1 MSGKPLHIASDEL
14 LPDLLSVTA
23 PPVGADQDVPEASG
37 MLGGVN
43 QGRRAANIR
52 WRGRSGDE
60 LLPDFFTDDRSELW
74 DALRKRGPVVFI
86 EDSAFMNGYCLTR
99 ADDVLAALRNP
110 EVFSLNA
117 LDRPDHA
124 RWRAILQPLLSSR
137 AVKEME
143 PALQDQAAAVVE
155 AVAPQGSCEV
165 IADVAEPFAAQVLLT
180 VLGLPPQD
188 GDRLLRWE
196 KALWAIQ
203 RAPLAAVT
211 GVRFEDLVQ
220 KFEMLAYLAEAF
232 AQRRARPDIAGVL
245 SGLVAGDNGFDEAEA
260 CAVVETLIA
269 AGITPFRSAVGFV
282 FLDLAR
288 DPRLCASLRE
298 NPAGIEGFVEDV
310 LRREPPAPVIIRRAA
325 QNVTVAGVE
334 IPAGARVGLCVG
346 AAIQEDMADGHGSR
360 ADYWAFGGGPHRCV
374 AVSLA
379 KTALTL
385 LVSEWL
391 RTIPAFGLD
400 AESVPPVIL
409 DDAVRLSSLPLRWH

>member
-1 MSGKPLHIASDEL
+1 MPAQVRPGIDH
-14 LPDLLSVTA
+14 LS
-23 PPVGADQDVPEASG
+23 P
-37 MLGGVN
+37 
-43 QGRRAANIR
+43 I
-52 WRGRSGDE
+52 GDK
-60 LLPDFFTDDRSELW
+60 LLPDFFTEDRSELW

-86 EDSAFMNGYCLTR
+86 EDGAFMNGYCLTR

-110 EVFSLNA
+110 EVFSHNA

-124 RWRAILQPLLSSR
+124 RWRAILQPLLNSG
-137 AVKEME
+137 AVKQMQ

-155 AVAPQGSCEV
+155 AVALQGSCEV
-165 IADVAEPFAAQVLLT
+165 IADVAEPFAARVLLT

-220 KFEMLAYLAEAF
+220 KVEMLTYLTEAF
-232 AQRRARPDIAGVL
+232 AQRRASPDIAGVM
-245 SGLVAGDNGFDEAEA
+245 SRLVAGDDGFDEADA
-260 CAVVETLIA
+260 CAVVEMLIA

-334 IPAGARVGLCVG
+334 IPAGAWVGLCVG
-346 AAIQEDMADGHGSR
+346 AAIQEDMAEGHGSR

-379 KTALTL
+379 KPALTV

-409 DDAVRLSSLPLRWH
+409 EEAVRLSSLPLRWH

>member
-1 MSGKPLHIASDEL
+1 MSVPAQPRPGLDHLSPIGHTL
-14 LPDLLSVTA
+14 LPDY
-23 PPVGADQDVPEASG
+23 
-37 MLGGVN
+37 
-43 QGRRAANIR
+43 
-52 WRGRSGDE
+52 
-60 LLPDFFTDDRSELW
+60 FTDDHSELW

-86 EDSAFMNGYCLTR
+86 EDSVFMNGYCLTR
-99 ADDVLAALRNP
+99 ADDVLAALHNP
-110 EVFSLNA
+110 EVFSLNLA
-117 LDRPDHA
+117 LDRPEHA
-124 RWRAILQPLLSSR
+124 RWRAVLQPLLNYR
-137 AVKEME
+137 AVKQMQ

-155 AVAPQGSCEV
+155 AVTPQRNCEL
-165 IADVAEPFAAQVLLT
+165 IADVAEPFAARVLLT
-180 VLGLPPQD
+180 VLGLPAQHA
-188 GDRLLRWE
+188 DRLLRWE

-203 RAPLAAVT
+203 RTPLAAVK
-211 GVRFEDLVQ
+211 REDLAQ
-220 KFEMLAYLAEAF
+220 KVEMLAYLTQAF
-232 AQRRARPDIAGVL
+232 AQRRASPDTAGVM
-245 SGLVAGDNGFDEAEA
+245 SRLVAGDDGFDDADA
-260 CAVVETLIA
+260 CAVVEMLIA
-269 AGITPFRSAVGFV
+269 AGFTPFRSAVGFM

-298 NPAGIEGFVEDV
+298 NPAGIEVFVEDV

-334 IPAGARVGLCVG
+334 IPAGARVVLCVG
-346 AAIQEDMADGHGSR
+346 AAIQEDIADGHGSR

>member
-1 MSGKPLHIASDEL
+1 MRLGIDHLSPIGKK
-14 LPDLLSVTA
+14 
-23 PPVGADQDVPEASG
+23 
-37 MLGGVN
+37 
-43 QGRRAANIR
+43 
-52 WRGRSGDE
+52 
-60 LLPDFFTDDRSELW
+60 LLPDFLTDDRSELW

-86 EDSAFMNGYCLTR
+86 EDSVYLNGYCLTR

-110 EVFSLNA
+110 EVFSHNA
-117 LDRPDHA
+117 VDRPDHA
-124 RWRAILQPLLSSR
+124 RWRAILQPLLNSH
-137 AVKEME
+137 AVKQMQ
-143 PALQDQAAAVVE
+143 PALQDQAAALVE

-220 KFEMLAYLAEAF
+220 KFEMLAYLAGAF
-232 AQRRARPDIAGVL
+232 AQRRASPDIAGVM
-245 SGLVAGDNGFDEAEA
+245 SQLVAGDDAFDEADA
-260 CAVVETLIA
+260 CAVVEMLIA

-282 FLDLAR
+282 FVDLAR

-310 LRREPPAPVIIRRAA
+310 LRREPPAPVIIRWAA

-334 IPAGARVGLCVG
+334 IPAGARVLLCVG
-346 AAIQEDMADGHGSR
+346 AAIQEDMADGHRSR

-379 KTALTL
+379 KTALTV

-391 RTIPAFGLD
+391 RTIPAFVLD

-409 DDAVRLSSLPLRWH
+409 EDAVRLSSLPLRWH

>member
-1 MSGKPLHIASDEL
+1 MSVPAQVRPGIDHLSPIGHAL
-14 LPDLLSVTA
+14 LPDY
-23 PPVGADQDVPEASG
+23 
-37 MLGGVN
+37 
-43 QGRRAANIR
+43 
-52 WRGRSGDE
+52 
-60 LLPDFFTDDRSELW
+60 FTDDHSELW

-86 EDSAFMNGYCLTR
+86 EDSVFMNGYCLTR

-110 EVFSLNA
+110 EVFPLNLA
-117 LDRPDHA
+117 LDRPEHA
-124 RWRAILQPLLSSR
+124 RWRAILQPLLNYH
-137 AVKEME
+137 AVKQMQ
-143 PALQDQAAAVVE
+143 PALQDRAAAVVE
-155 AVAPQGSCEV
+155 AVTPQRSCEL
-165 IADVAEPFAAQVLLT
+165 IADVAEPFAAGVLLT
-180 VLGLPPQD
+180 LLGLPPQHA
-188 GDRLLRWE
+188 DRLLRWE

-203 RAPLAAVT
+203 RTPLAAVK
-211 GVRFEDLVQ
+211 REDLAQ
-220 KFEMLAYLAEAF
+220 KVEMLAYLTQAF
-232 AQRRARPDIAGVL
+232 AQRRASPDIAGVM
-245 SGLVAGDNGFDEAEA
+245 SRLVAGDDGFDDADA
-260 CAVVETLIA
+260 CAVVEMLIA
-269 AGITPFRSAVGFV
+269 AGFTPFRSAVGFV

-334 IPAGARVGLCVG
+334 IPAGARVVLCVG
-346 AAIQEDMADGHGSR
+346 AAIQEDIADGHASR

-379 KTALTL
+379 KTALSL

-391 RTIPAFGLD
+391 RTIPAFELD

>member
-1 MSGKPLHIASDEL
+1 MPAQVRPGIDH
-14 LPDLLSVTA
+14 LS
-23 PPVGADQDVPEASG
+23 P
-37 MLGGVN
+37 
-43 QGRRAANIR
+43 I
-52 WRGRSGDE
+52 GDT
-60 LLPDFFTDDRSELW
+60 LLPDFFKEDRSELW

-86 EDSAFMNGYCLTR
+86 EDSVFMNGYCLTR

-110 EVFSLNA
+110 EVFSHNA

-124 RWRAILQPLLSSR
+124 RWRAILQPLLNSR
-137 AVKEME
+137 AVKQMQ
-143 PALQDQAAAVVE
+143 PALQDRAAAVVE

-188 GDRLLRWE
+188 GDRLLGWE

-203 RAPLAAVT
+203 RAPLAAGT
-211 GVRFEDLVQ
+211 GGRFENLVK

-232 AQRRARPDIAGVL
+232 AQRRASPDIADVM
-245 SGLVAGDNGFDEAEA
+245 SGLIAGDDGFDEADA
-260 CAVVETLIA
+260 CAVVEMLIA

-334 IPAGARVGLCVG
+334 IPAGAPVLLCVA
-346 AAIQEDMADGHGSR
+346 AAIQEDIADGHGSR

-379 KTALTL
+379 KTALTVL
-385 LVSEWL
+385 ASEWL
-391 RTIPAFGLD
+391 RTIPAFVLD

-409 DDAVRLSSLPLRWH
+409 EDAVRLSSLPLRWH

>member
-1 MSGKPLHIASDEL
+1 MS
-14 LPDLLSVTA
+14 
-23 PPVGADQDVPEASG
+23 ASG
-37 MLGGVN
+37 QVRPGIDHPSPIGGK
-43 QGRRAANIR
+43 
-52 WRGRSGDE
+52 
-60 LLPDFFTDDRSELW
+60 LLPDFFAADRSELW

-110 EVFSLNA
+110 EVFSHNA

-124 RWRAILQPLLSSR
+124 RWRAILQPLLSSP
-137 AVKEME
+137 AVKQMQ
-143 PALQDQAAAVVE
+143 PALRDQAAAVVE
-155 AVAPQGSCEV
+155 AVAAQGSCEV

-180 VLGLPPQD
+180 VLGLPPHD
-188 GDRLLRWE
+188 GHRLLRWE

-203 RAPLAAVT
+203 RAPLTAGT
-211 GVRFEDLVQ
+211 GVPFADLVQ
-220 KFEMLAYLAEAF
+220 KVEMLAYLAEVF
-232 AQRRARPDIAGVL
+232 AQRRASPDIAGVM
-245 SGLVAGDNGFDEAEA
+245 SGLVAGAEGFDDADA
-260 CAVVETLIA
+260 CAVVEMLIA

-334 IPAGARVGLCVG
+334 IPAGAWVGLCVG
-346 AAIQEDMADGHGSR
+346 AAIQEDLAAGHGSR

-379 KTALTL
+379 KTALTV

-409 DDAVRLSSLPLRWH
+409 EEAVRLSSLPLRWR

>member
-1 MSGKPLHIASDEL
+1 MSVPAQPRPGLDHLSPIGDTL
-14 LPDLLSVTA
+14 LPDY
-23 PPVGADQDVPEASG
+23 
-37 MLGGVN
+37 
-43 QGRRAANIR
+43 
-52 WRGRSGDE
+52 
-60 LLPDFFTDDRSELW
+60 FTDDHSELW

-86 EDSAFMNGYCLTR
+86 EDSVFMNGYCLTR
-99 ADDVLAALRNP
+99 ADDVLAALHNP
-110 EVFSLNA
+110 EVFSLNLA
-117 LDRPDHA
+117 LDRPEHA
-124 RWRAILQPLLSSR
+124 RWRAVLQPLLNYR
-137 AVKEME
+137 AVKQMQ

-155 AVAPQGSCEV
+155 AVTPQRSCEL
-165 IADVAEPFAAQVLLT
+165 IADVAEPFAARVLLT
-180 VLGLPPQD
+180 VLGLPPQHA
-188 GDRLLRWE
+188 DRLLRWE

-203 RAPLAAVT
+203 RTPLAAVK
-211 GVRFEDLVQ
+211 REDLAQ
-220 KFEMLAYLAEAF
+220 KVEMLACLTQAF
-232 AQRRARPDIAGVL
+232 AQRRASPDIAGVM
-245 SGLVAGDNGFDEAEA
+245 SRLVAGDDGFDDADA
-260 CAVVETLIA
+260 CAVVEMLIA
-269 AGITPFRSAVGFV
+269 AGFTPFRSAVGFV

-334 IPAGARVGLCVG
+334 IPAGARVVLCVG
-346 AAIQEDMADGHGSR
+346 AAIQEDIADGHGSR

>member
-1 MSGKPLHIASDEL
+1 MSVPAQPRPGLDHLSPIGHTL
-14 LPDLLSVTA
+14 LPDY
-23 PPVGADQDVPEASG
+23 
-37 MLGGVN
+37 
-43 QGRRAANIR
+43 
-52 WRGRSGDE
+52 
-60 LLPDFFTDDRSELW
+60 FTDDHSELW

-86 EDSAFMNGYCLTR
+86 EDSVFMNGYCLTR
-99 ADDVLAALRNP
+99 ADDVLAALHNP
-110 EVFSLNA
+110 EVFSLNLA
-117 LDRPDHA
+117 LDRPEHA
-124 RWRAILQPLLSSR
+124 RWRAVLQPLLNYR
-137 AVKEME
+137 AVKQMQ

-155 AVAPQGSCEV
+155 AVTPQRSCEL
-165 IADVAEPFAAQVLLT
+165 IADVAEPFAARVLLT
-180 VLGLPPQD
+180 VLGLPAQHA
-188 GDRLLRWE
+188 DRLLRWE

-203 RAPLAAVT
+203 RTPLAAVK
-211 GVRFEDLVQ
+211 REDLAQ
-220 KFEMLAYLAEAF
+220 KVEMLAYLTQAF
-232 AQRRARPDIAGVL
+232 AQRRASPDIAGVM
-245 SGLVAGDNGFDEAEA
+245 SRLVAGDDGFDDADA
-260 CAVVETLIA
+260 CAVVEMLIA
-269 AGITPFRSAVGFV
+269 AGFTPFRSAVGFM

-298 NPAGIEGFVEDV
+298 NPAGIEVFVEDV

-334 IPAGARVGLCVG
+334 IPAGARVVLCVG
-346 AAIQEDMADGHGSR
+346 AAIQEDIADGHGSR

>member
-1 MSGKPLHIASDEL
+1 MSVPAQVRPGIDH
-14 LPDLLSVTA
+14 LS
-23 PPVGADQDVPEASG
+23 PIGEK
-37 MLGGVN
+37 
-43 QGRRAANIR
+43 
-52 WRGRSGDE
+52 
-60 LLPDFFTDDRSELW
+60 LLPDFFTGDRSELW

-86 EDSAFMNGYCLTR
+86 EDSVYLNGYCLTR

-110 EVFSLNA
+110 EVFSHNA
-117 LDRPDHA
+117 VDRPDHA
-124 RWRAILQPLLSSR
+124 RWRAILQPLLNSG
-137 AVKEME
+137 AVKQMQ

-165 IADVAEPFAAQVLLT
+165 IADVAEPFAARVLLT

-211 GVRFEDLVQ
+211 GVGFQDLVQ
-220 KFEMLAYLAEAF
+220 KVEMLTYLAEAF
-232 AQRRARPDIAGVL
+232 AQRRVSPDIAGVM
-245 SGLVAGDNGFDEAEA
+245 SGLVAGDDGFDDADA
-260 CAVVETLIA
+260 CAVVEMLIA

-298 NPAGIEGFVEDV
+298 NPAGIGGFVEGV

-334 IPAGARVGLCVG
+334 IPAGAWVGLCVG
-346 AAIQEDMADGHGSR
+346 AAIQEDMANGHGSR

-379 KTALTL
+379 KPALTV

-409 DDAVRLSSLPLRWH
+409 EEAVRLSSLPLRWH

>member
-1 MSGKPLHIASDEL
+1 MSVPAQVRPGIDH
-14 LPDLLSVTA
+14 LS
-23 PPVGADQDVPEASG
+23 P
-37 MLGGVN
+37 
-43 QGRRAANIR
+43 I
-52 WRGRSGDE
+52 GDK
-60 LLPDFFTDDRSELW
+60 LLPDFFTEDRSELW
-74 DALRKRGPVVFI
+74 DALRKRGPVVLI
-86 EDSAFMNGYCLTR
+86 EDGVFMNGYCLTR

-137 AVKEME
+137 AVKEMQ

-155 AVAPQGSCEV
+155 AVAAQGSCEV

-203 RAPLAAVT
+203 RAPLTVE
-211 GVRFEDLVQ
+211 GVRFEDVVQ
-220 KFEMLAYLAEAF
+220 KVEMLAYLAEAF
-232 AQRRARPDIAGVL
+232 AQRRASPDIAGVM
-245 SGLVAGDNGFDEAEA
+245 SGLVAGDDGFDDADA
-260 CAVVETLIA
+260 CAVVEMLIA

-310 LRREPPAPVIIRRAA
+310 LRREPPAPMIIRRAA

-346 AAIQEDMADGHGSR
+346 AAIQEDIADGHGSR

-379 KTALTL
+379 KTALTV
-385 LVSEWL
+385 LVGEWL

-409 DDAVRLSSLPLRWH
+409 EDAVRLSSLPLRWH

>member
-1 MSGKPLHIASDEL
+1 MSVPAQPRPGLDHLSPIGHTL
-14 LPDLLSVTA
+14 LPDY
-23 PPVGADQDVPEASG
+23 
-37 MLGGVN
+37 
-43 QGRRAANIR
+43 
-52 WRGRSGDE
+52 
-60 LLPDFFTDDRSELW
+60 FTDDHSELW

-86 EDSAFMNGYCLTR
+86 EDSVFMNGYCLTR
-99 ADDVLAALRNP
+99 ADDVLAALHNP
-110 EVFSLNA
+110 EVFSLNLA
-117 LDRPDHA
+117 LDRPEHA
-124 RWRAILQPLLSSR
+124 RWRAVLQPLLNYR
-137 AVKEME
+137 AVKQMQ

-155 AVAPQGSCEV
+155 AVTPQRNCEL
-165 IADVAEPFAAQVLLT
+165 IADVAEPFAARVLLT
-180 VLGLPPQD
+180 VLGLPAQHA
-188 GDRLLRWE
+188 DRLLRWE

-203 RAPLAAVT
+203 RTPLAAVN
-211 GVRFEDLVQ
+211 REDLAQ
-220 KFEMLAYLAEAF
+220 KVEMLAYLTQAF
-232 AQRRARPDIAGVL
+232 AQRRASPDIAGVM
-245 SGLVAGDNGFDEAEA
+245 SQLVAGDDGFDDADA
-260 CAVVETLIA
+260 CAVVEMLIA
-269 AGITPFRSAVGFV
+269 AGFTPFRSAVGFM

-288 DPRLCASLRE
+288 DPRLCASLHE
-298 NPAGIEGFVEDV
+298 NPAGIEVFVEDV

-334 IPAGARVGLCVG
+334 IPAGARVVLCVG
-346 AAIQEDMADGHGSR
+346 AAIQEDIADGHGSR

>member
-1 MSGKPLHIASDEL
+1 MSAPAQVRPGLDHVSPIGDTL
-14 LPDLLSVTA
+14 LPDY
-23 PPVGADQDVPEASG
+23 
-37 MLGGVN
+37 
-43 QGRRAANIR
+43 
-52 WRGRSGDE
+52 
-60 LLPDFFTDDRSELW
+60 FTDDHSELW

-86 EDSAFMNGYCLTR
+86 EDSVFMNGYCLTR
-99 ADDVLAALRNP
+99 ADDVLAALHNP
-110 EVFSLNA
+110 EVFSLNLA
-117 LDRPDHA
+117 LDRPEHA
-124 RWRAILQPLLSSR
+124 RWRAVLQPLLNYR
-137 AVKEME
+137 AVKQMQ

-155 AVAPQGSCEV
+155 AVTPQRSCEL
-165 IADVAEPFAAQVLLT
+165 IADVAEPFAARVLLT
-180 VLGLPPQD
+180 VLGLPAQHA
-188 GDRLLRWE
+188 DRLLRWE

-203 RAPLAAVT
+203 RTPLAAVK
-211 GVRFEDLVQ
+211 REDLAQ
-220 KFEMLAYLAEAF
+220 KVEMLAYLTQAF
-232 AQRRARPDIAGVL
+232 AQRRASPDTAGVM
-245 SGLVAGDNGFDEAEA
+245 SRLVAGDDGFDDADA
-260 CAVVETLIA
+260 CAVVEMLIA
-269 AGITPFRSAVGFV
+269 AGFTPFRSAVGFM

-298 NPAGIEGFVEDV
+298 NPAGIEVFVEDV

-334 IPAGARVGLCVG
+334 IPAGARVVLCVG
-346 AAIQEDMADGHGSR
+346 AAIQEDIADGHGSR

>member
-1 MSGKPLHIASDEL
+1 MSGPAQVRPGLDHLSPIGDTL
-14 LPDLLSVTA
+14 LPDY
-23 PPVGADQDVPEASG
+23 
-37 MLGGVN
+37 
-43 QGRRAANIR
+43 
-52 WRGRSGDE
+52 
-60 LLPDFFTDDRSELW
+60 FTDDHSELW

-86 EDSAFMNGYCLTR
+86 EDSVFMNGYCLTR
-99 ADDVLAALRNP
+99 ADDVLAALHNP
-110 EVFSLNA
+110 EVFSLNLA
-117 LDRPDHA
+117 LDRPEHA
-124 RWRAILQPLLSSR
+124 RWRAVLQPLLNYR
-137 AVKEME
+137 AVKQMQ

-155 AVAPQGSCEV
+155 AVTPQRSCEL
-165 IADVAEPFAAQVLLT
+165 IADVAEPFAARVLLT
-180 VLGLPPQD
+180 VLGLPPQHA
-188 GDRLLRWE
+188 DRLLRWE

-203 RAPLAAVT
+203 RTPLAAVK
-211 GVRFEDLVQ
+211 REDLAQ
-220 KFEMLAYLAEAF
+220 KVEMLAYLTQAF
-232 AQRRARPDIAGVL
+232 AQRRASPDIAGVM
-245 SGLVAGDNGFDEAEA
+245 SRLVAGDDGFDDADA
-260 CAVVETLIA
+260 CAVVEMLIA
-269 AGITPFRSAVGFV
+269 AGFTPFRSAVGFV

-298 NPAGIEGFVEDV
+298 NPAGIEVFVEDV

-334 IPAGARVGLCVG
+334 IPAGARVVLCVG
-346 AAIQEDMADGHGSR
+346 AAIQEDIADGHGSR

-400 AESVPPVIL
+400 AESVPPIIL

>member
-1 MSGKPLHIASDEL
+1 MSVPAQPRPGLDHLSPIGHTL
-14 LPDLLSVTA
+14 LPDY
-23 PPVGADQDVPEASG
+23 
-37 MLGGVN
+37 
-43 QGRRAANIR
+43 
-52 WRGRSGDE
+52 
-60 LLPDFFTDDRSELW
+60 FTDDHSELW

-86 EDSAFMNGYCLTR
+86 EDSVFMNGYCLTR
-99 ADDVLAALRNP
+99 ADDVLAALHNP
-110 EVFSLNA
+110 EVFSLNLA
-117 LDRPDHA
+117 LDRPEHA
-124 RWRAILQPLLSSR
+124 RWRAVLQPLLNYR
-137 AVKEME
+137 AVKQMQ

-155 AVAPQGSCEV
+155 AVTPQRSCEL
-165 IADVAEPFAAQVLLT
+165 IADVAEPFAARVLLI
-180 VLGLPPQD
+180 VLGLPAQHA
-188 GDRLLRWE
+188 DRLLRWE

-203 RAPLAAVT
+203 RTPLAAVK
-211 GVRFEDLVQ
+211 REDLAQ
-220 KFEMLAYLAEAF
+220 KVEMLAYLTQAF
-232 AQRRARPDIAGVL
+232 AQRRASPDIAGVM
-245 SGLVAGDNGFDEAEA
+245 SRLVAGDDGFDDADA
-260 CAVVETLIA
+260 CAVVEMLIA
-269 AGITPFRSAVGFV
+269 AGFTPFRSAVGFM

-298 NPAGIEGFVEDV
+298 NPAGIEVFVEDV

-334 IPAGARVGLCVG
+334 IPAGARVVLCVG
-346 AAIQEDMADGHGSR
+346 AAIQEDIADGHGSR

>member
-1 MSGKPLHIASDEL
+1 MSGPAQVRPGLDYLSPIGHTL
-14 LPDLLSVTA
+14 LPDY
-23 PPVGADQDVPEASG
+23 
-37 MLGGVN
+37 
-43 QGRRAANIR
+43 
-52 WRGRSGDE
+52 
-60 LLPDFFTDDRSELW
+60 FTDDHSELW

-86 EDSAFMNGYCLTR
+86 EDSVFMNGYCLTR
-99 ADDVLAALRNP
+99 ADDVLAALHNP
-110 EVFSLNA
+110 EVFSLNLA
-117 LDRPDHA
+117 LDRPEHA
-124 RWRAILQPLLSSR
+124 RWRAVLQPLLNYR
-137 AVKEME
+137 AVKQMQ

-155 AVAPQGSCEV
+155 AVTPQRSCEL
-165 IADVAEPFAAQVLLT
+165 IADVAEPFAARVLLT
-180 VLGLPPQD
+180 VLGLPAQHA
-188 GDRLLRWE
+188 DRLLRWE

-203 RAPLAAVT
+203 RTPLAAVK
-211 GVRFEDLVQ
+211 REDLAQ
-220 KFEMLAYLAEAF
+220 KVEMLAYLTQAF
-232 AQRRARPDIAGVL
+232 AQRRASPDIAGVM
-245 SGLVAGDNGFDEAEA
+245 SRLVAGDDGFDDADA
-260 CAVVETLIA
+260 CAVVEMLIA
-269 AGITPFRSAVGFV
+269 AGFTPFRSAVGFM

-298 NPAGIEGFVEDV
+298 NPAGIEVFVEDV

-334 IPAGARVGLCVG
+334 IPAGARVVLCVG
-346 AAIQEDMADGHGSR
+346 AAIQEDIADGHGSR

>member
-1 MSGKPLHIASDEL
+1 MRPGIDHFSPIGEK
-14 LPDLLSVTA
+14 
-23 PPVGADQDVPEASG
+23 
-37 MLGGVN
+37 
-43 QGRRAANIR
+43 
-52 WRGRSGDE
+52 
-60 LLPDFFTDDRSELW
+60 LLPDFFTEDRSELW
-74 DALRKRGPVVFI
+74 DALRKRGSVVFI
-86 EDSAFMNGYCLTR
+86 EDSVFMSGYCLTR

-110 EVFSLNA
+110 EVFSLNPV
-117 LDRPDHA
+117 LE
-124 RWRAILQPLLSSR
+124 Q
-137 AVKEME
+137 MQ

-155 AVAPQGSCEV
+155 AVAPRGSCEV

-203 RAPLAAVT
+203 RAPLAAVK

-220 KFEMLAYLAEAF
+220 KVEMLAYLAEAF
-232 AQRRARPDIAGVL
+232 AQRRASPDIAGVM
-245 SGLVAGDNGFDEAEA
+245 SRLVAGDDGFDEADA
-260 CAVVETLIA
+260 CAVVEMLIA

-298 NPAGIEGFVEDV
+298 NPSGIEEFVEDV

-334 IPAGARVGLCVG
+334 IPAGARVVLCVG
-346 AAIQEDMADGHGSR
+346 AAIQEDMADGLGSR
-360 ADYWAFGGGPHRCV
+360 ANYWAFGGGPHRCV

-379 KTALTL
+379 KTALTV

-409 DDAVRLSSLPLRWH
+409 EEAVRLSSLPLRWHPAVL

>member
-1 MSGKPLHIASDEL
+1 MSVPAQVRPGIDH
-14 LPDLLSVTA
+14 LS
-23 PPVGADQDVPEASG
+23 P
-37 MLGGVN
+37 
-43 QGRRAANIR
+43 I
-52 WRGRSGDE
+52 GDK
-60 LLPDFFTDDRSELW
+60 LLPDFFTEDRSELW

-86 EDSAFMNGYCLTR
+86 EDSVIMNGYCLTR

-110 EVFSLNA
+110 EVFSLNPV
-117 LDRPDHA
+117 LDRPAHA
-124 RWRAILQPLLSSR
+124 RWRAILQPLLNSR
-137 AVKEME
+137 AVKQMQ
-143 PALQDQAAAVVE
+143 PALKDQAAAVVE

-188 GDRLLRWE
+188 GDRLVRWE

-203 RAPLAAVT
+203 RAPLAFE
-211 GVRFEDLVQ
+211 GVRFADLMQKVQ
-220 KFEMLAYLAEAF
+220 MLAYLAEAF
-232 AQRRARPDIAGVL
+232 AQRRASPDIAGVM
-245 SGLVAGDNGFDEAEA
+245 SGLVAGDDGFDEADA
-260 CAVVETLIA
+260 CAVVEMLIA

-298 NPAGIEGFVEDV
+298 NSAGIEGFVEDL

-334 IPAGARVGLCVG
+334 IPAGARVVLCVG
-346 AAIQEDMADGHGSR
+346 AAIQEDMADGNGSR

-379 KTALTL
+379 KTALTV
-385 LVSEWL
+385 LVGEWL

-409 DDAVRLSSLPLRWH
+409 EEAVQLSSLPLRWH

>member
-1 MSGKPLHIASDEL
+1 MPAQVRPGIDHLSAIGGK
-14 LPDLLSVTA
+14 
-23 PPVGADQDVPEASG
+23 
-37 MLGGVN
+37 
-43 QGRRAANIR
+43 
-52 WRGRSGDE
+52 
-60 LLPDFFTDDRSELW
+60 LLPDFFTEDRNELW
-74 DALRKRGPVVFI
+74 DALRKRGRVVFI

-110 EVFSLNA
+110 EVFALNPV

-124 RWRAILQPLLSSR
+124 RWRALLQPLLNSP
-137 AVKEME
+137 AVKQMQ
-143 PALQDQAAAVVE
+143 PALQDQAAALVE
-155 AVAPQGSCEV
+155 AITPQGSCEV

-188 GDRLLRWE
+188 SDRLLRWE

-203 RAPLAAVT
+203 RAPLAAVK
-211 GVRFEDLVQ
+211 REDLEQ
-220 KFEMLAYLAEAF
+220 KVEMLAYLARAF
-232 AQRRARPDIAGVL
+232 AQRRASPDIAGVM
-245 SGLVAGDNGFDEAEA
+245 SRLVAGDDGFDDDDAS
-260 CAVVETLIA
+260 AVVEMLIA
-269 AGITPFRSAVGFV
+269 AGFTPFRSAVGFV

-298 NPAGIEGFVEDV
+298 NPTGIGGFVEGV

-325 QNVTVAGVE
+325 QSVTVAGVE
-334 IPAGARVGLCVG
+334 IPAGARVVLCVG

-379 KTALTL
+379 KTALTV

-391 RTIPAFGLD
+391 NTIPAFGLD

-409 DDAVRLSSLPLRWH
+409 DAAVRLSSLPLRWH

>member
-1 MSGKPLHIASDEL
+1 MPAQVRPGIDH
-14 LPDLLSVTA
+14 LS
-23 PPVGADQDVPEASG
+23 P
-37 MLGGVN
+37 
-43 QGRRAANIR
+43 I
-52 WRGRSGDE
+52 GDK
-60 LLPDFFTDDRSELW
+60 LLPDFFTEDRSELW
-74 DALRKRGPVVFI
+74 DALRKRGPVVLI
-86 EDSAFMNGYCLTR
+86 EDGVFMNGYCLTR

-137 AVKEME
+137 AVKEMQ

-155 AVAPQGSCEV
+155 AVAAQGSCEV

-203 RAPLAAVT
+203 RAPLTVE
-211 GVRFEDLVQ
+211 GVRFEDVVQ
-220 KFEMLAYLAEAF
+220 KVEMLAYLAEAF
-232 AQRRARPDIAGVL
+232 AQRRASPDIAGVM
-245 SGLVAGDNGFDEAEA
+245 SGLVAGDDGFDDADA
-260 CAVVETLIA
+260 CAVVEMLIA

-310 LRREPPAPVIIRRAA
+310 LRREPPAPMIIRRAA

-346 AAIQEDMADGHGSR
+346 AAIQEDIADGHGSR

-379 KTALTL
+379 KTALTV
-385 LVSEWL
+385 LVGEWL

-409 DDAVRLSSLPLRWH
+409 EDAVRLSSLPLRWH

>member
-1 MSGKPLHIASDEL
+1 M
-14 LPDLLSVTA
+14 
-23 PPVGADQDVPEASG
+23 
-37 MLGGVN
+37 
-43 QGRRAANIR
+43 
-52 WRGRSGDE
+52 
-60 LLPDFFTDDRSELW
+60 LLPDFFTEDHSELW
-74 DALRKRGPVVFI
+74 DALRKRGPVVFV
-86 EDSAFMNGYCLTR
+86 EDSVFMDGYCLTR
-99 ADDVLAALRNP
+99 ADDVLAALHNS
-110 EVFSLNA
+110 EVFSLNPV

-137 AVKEME
+137 AVKHMQ

-165 IADVAEPFAAQVLLT
+165 IADVAEPYAAQVLLT

-203 RAPLAAVT
+203 RAPLAA
-211 GVRFEDLVQ
+211 GQGARFEDLVQ
-220 KFEMLAYLAEAF
+220 KVEMLAYLAEAF
-232 AQRRARPDIAGVL
+232 TQRRASPDIAGVM
-245 SGLVAGDNGFDEAEA
+245 SRLVGDNGFNEVDA
-260 CAVVETLIA
+260 CAVVEMLIA
-269 AGITPFRSAVGFV
+269 AGITPFRSAVGFL

-298 NPAGIEGFVEDV
+298 NPAGVGAFVEDV

-334 IPAGARVGLCVG
+334 IPAGARVVLCVG
-346 AAIQEDMADGHGSR
+346 AAIQEDMANGNEAR
-360 ADYWAFGGGPHRCV
+360 ANYWAFGGGPHRCV
-374 AVSLA
+374 AVSPA
-379 KTALTL
+379 KTALTVL
-385 LVSEWL
+385 ISEWL

-409 DDAVRLSSLPLRWH
+409 DDAVRLSSLPLRWPRAAVGQNR

>member
-1 MSGKPLHIASDEL
+1 MSVPAQVRPGIDHLSPIGKK
-14 LPDLLSVTA
+14 
-23 PPVGADQDVPEASG
+23 
-37 MLGGVN
+37 
-43 QGRRAANIR
+43 
-52 WRGRSGDE
+52 
-60 LLPDFFTDDRSELW
+60 LLPDFFAEDRSELW

-86 EDSAFMNGYCLTR
+86 EDSVFMNGYCLTR

-117 LDRPDHA
+117 VLDRPDHA
-124 RWRAILQPLLSSR
+124 RWRAILQPLLSSH
-137 AVKEME
+137 AVKQMQ
-143 PALQDQAAAVVE
+143 PALQDRAAAVVE
-155 AVAPQGSCEV
+155 AVAAQGSCEV

-203 RAPLAAVT
+203 RAPLAALT
-211 GVRFEDLVQ
+211 GARFQDWVQ
-220 KFEMLAYLAEAF
+220 KVEMLGYLTEAF
-232 AQRRARPDIAGVL
+232 AQRRASPDIAGVM
-245 SGLVAGDNGFDEAEA
+245 SRLVAGDDGFDEADA
-260 CAVVETLIA
+260 CAVVEMLIA

-298 NPAGIEGFVEDV
+298 NPSGIEGFVEDV

-334 IPAGARVGLCVG
+334 IPAGAWVGLCVG
-346 AAIQEDMADGHGSR
+346 AAIQEDMANGHGSR

-379 KTALTL
+379 KTALTV

-391 RTIPAFGLD
+391 RTIPAFVLD

-409 DDAVRLSSLPLRWH
+409 EDAVRLSNLPLRWH

>member
-1 MSGKPLHIASDEL
+1 MPAQVRPGIDH
-14 LPDLLSVTA
+14 LS
-23 PPVGADQDVPEASG
+23 P
-37 MLGGVN
+37 
-43 QGRRAANIR
+43 I
-52 WRGRSGDE
+52 GDK

-86 EDSAFMNGYCLTR
+86 EDSVFMNGYCLTR

-124 RWRAILQPLLSSR
+124 RWRAILQPLLNAR
-137 AVKEME
+137 AVKQMQ

-188 GDRLLRWE
+188 GNRLLRWE

-211 GVRFEDLVQ
+211 GARFEDLVQ
-220 KFEMLAYLAEAF
+220 KFDMLAYLAGAF
-232 AQRRARPDIAGVL
+232 AQRRANPDVAGVM
-245 SGLVAGDNGFDEAEA
+245 SRLVAGDDGFDEADA

-298 NPAGIEGFVEDV
+298 NPGGIEGFVEHV

-346 AAIQEDMADGHGSR
+346 AAIQEDMADGNGSR

-379 KTALTL
+379 KTALTV

-391 RTIPAFGLD
+391 RTIPAFALG

-409 DDAVRLSSLPLRWH
+409 EDAVRLSSLPLRWH

>member
-1 MSGKPLHIASDEL
+1 M
-14 LPDLLSVTA
+14 
-23 PPVGADQDVPEASG
+23 
-37 MLGGVN
+37 
-43 QGRRAANIR
+43 
-52 WRGRSGDE
+52 RS
-60 LLPDFFTDDRSELW
+60 LLPDFFAEDRSELW

-110 EVFSLNA
+110 EVFSHNA

-124 RWRAILQPLLSSR
+124 RWRAIVQPLLNSP
-137 AVKEME
+137 AVKQMQ
-143 PALQDQAAAVVE
+143 PALQEQAAAVVE
-155 AVAPQGSCEV
+155 AVAARGSCEV

-180 VLGLPPQD
+180 VLGLPPHD
-188 GDRLLRWE
+188 GHRLLRWE

-203 RAPLAAVT
+203 RAPLTVGT
-211 GVRFEDLVQ
+211 GVPFAELVQ
-220 KFEMLAYLAEAF
+220 KAEMLAYLAEAF
-232 AQRRARPDIAGVL
+232 AQRRASPDIAGVM
-245 SGLVAGDNGFDEAEA
+245 SGLVAGDDGFDDADA
-260 CAVVETLIA
+260 CAVVEMLIA

-288 DPRLCASLRE
+288 EPRLCASLRE

-310 LRREPPAPVIIRRAA
+310 LRREPPAPVIVRRAA

-334 IPAGARVGLCVG
+334 IPAGAWVGLCVG
-346 AAIQEDMADGHGSR
+346 AAIQEDMADGHASR

-379 KTALTL
+379 KTALTV

-409 DDAVRLSSLPLRWH
+409 EEAVRLSSLPLRWR

>member
-1 MSGKPLHIASDEL
+1 MSGPAQVRPGLDHLSPIGDTL
-14 LPDLLSVTA
+14 LPDY
-23 PPVGADQDVPEASG
+23 
-37 MLGGVN
+37 
-43 QGRRAANIR
+43 
-52 WRGRSGDE
+52 
-60 LLPDFFTDDRSELW
+60 FTDDHSELW
-74 DALRKRGPVVFI
+74 DALRERGPVVFI
-86 EDSAFMNGYCLTR
+86 EDSVFMNGYCLTR
-99 ADDVLAALRNP
+99 ADDVLAALHNP
-110 EVFSLNA
+110 EVFSLNLA
-117 LDRPDHA
+117 LDRPEHA
-124 RWRAILQPLLSSR
+124 RWRAVLQPLLNYR
-137 AVKEME
+137 AVKQMQ

-155 AVAPQGSCEV
+155 AVTPQRSCEL
-165 IADVAEPFAAQVLLT
+165 IADVTEPFAARVLLT
-180 VLGLPPQD
+180 VLGLPAQHA
-188 GDRLLRWE
+188 DRLLRWE

-203 RAPLAAVT
+203 RTPLAAVK
-211 GVRFEDLVQ
+211 REDLAQ
-220 KFEMLAYLAEAF
+220 KVEMLAYLTQAF
-232 AQRRARPDIAGVL
+232 AQRRASPDIAGVM
-245 SGLVAGDNGFDEAEA
+245 SRLVAGDDGFDDADA
-260 CAVVETLIA
+260 CAVVEMLIA
-269 AGITPFRSAVGFV
+269 AGFTPFRSAVGFM

-298 NPAGIEGFVEDV
+298 NPAGIEVFVEDV

-334 IPAGARVGLCVG
+334 IPAGARVVLCVG
-346 AAIQEDMADGHGSR
+346 AAIQEDIADGHGSR

>member
-1 MSGKPLHIASDEL
+1 
-14 LPDLLSVTA
+14 
-23 PPVGADQDVPEASG
+23 
-37 MLGGVN
+37 
-43 QGRRAANIR
+43 
-52 WRGRSGDE
+52 
-60 LLPDFFTDDRSELW
+60 
-74 DALRKRGPVVFI
+74 
-86 EDSAFMNGYCLTR
+86 MNGYCLTR
-99 ADDVLAALRNP
+99 ADDVLAALHNP
-110 EVFSLNA
+110 EVFSLNLA
-117 LDRPDHA
+117 LDRPEHA
-124 RWRAILQPLLSSR
+124 RWRAVLQPLLNYR
-137 AVKEME
+137 AVKQMQ

-155 AVAPQGSCEV
+155 AVTPQRSCEL
-165 IADVAEPFAAQVLLT
+165 IADVAEPFAARVLLT
-180 VLGLPPQD
+180 VLGLPAQHA
-188 GDRLLRWE
+188 DRLLRWE

-203 RAPLAAVT
+203 RTPLAAVK
-211 GVRFEDLVQ
+211 REDLAQ
-220 KFEMLAYLAEAF
+220 KVEMLAYLTQAF
-232 AQRRARPDIAGVL
+232 AQRRASPDIAGVM
-245 SGLVAGDNGFDEAEA
+245 SRLVAGDDGFDDADA
-260 CAVVETLIA
+260 CAVVEMLIA
-269 AGITPFRSAVGFV
+269 AGFTPFRSAVGFM

-298 NPAGIEGFVEDV
+298 NPAGIEVFVEDV

-334 IPAGARVGLCVG
+334 IPAGARVVLCVG
-346 AAIQEDMADGHGSR
+346 AAIQEDIADGHGSR

>member
-1 MSGKPLHIASDEL
+1 MSGPAQVRPGLDHLSPIGHTL
-14 LPDLLSVTA
+14 LPDY
-23 PPVGADQDVPEASG
+23 
-37 MLGGVN
+37 
-43 QGRRAANIR
+43 
-52 WRGRSGDE
+52 
-60 LLPDFFTDDRSELW
+60 FTDDHSELW

-86 EDSAFMNGYCLTR
+86 EDSVFMNGYCLTR
-99 ADDVLAALRNP
+99 ADDVLAALHNP
-110 EVFSLNA
+110 EVFPLNLA
-117 LDRPDHA
+117 LDRPEHA
-124 RWRAILQPLLSSR
+124 RWRAVLQPLLTYR
-137 AVKEME
+137 AVKQMQ

-155 AVAPQGSCEV
+155 AVTPQRSCEL
-165 IADVAEPFAAQVLLT
+165 IADVAEPFAARVLLT
-180 VLGLPPQD
+180 VLGLPAQHA
-188 GDRLLRWE
+188 DRLLRWE

-203 RAPLAAVT
+203 RTPLAAVN
-211 GVRFEDLVQ
+211 REDLAQ
-220 KFEMLAYLAEAF
+220 KVEMLAYLTQAF
-232 AQRRARPDIAGVL
+232 AQRRASPDIAGVM
-245 SGLVAGDNGFDEAEA
+245 SRLVAGDDGFDDADA
-260 CAVVETLIA
+260 CAVVEMLIA
-269 AGITPFRSAVGFV
+269 AGFTPFRSAVGFM

-298 NPAGIEGFVEDV
+298 NPAGIEVFVEDV

-334 IPAGARVGLCVG
+334 IPAGARVVLCVG
-346 AAIQEDMADGHGSR
+346 AAIQEDIADGHGSR